1 MAKTPEAEI
10 ISSGINRICAGTDFV
25 GNIMASGDIR
35 IDGVLEGNLTT
46 KGKLVVGETG
56 KIKGEIICKN
66 ADILGTVIGKVTAS
80 DFLVLK
86 STARITGDA
95 SMSRILIEVGAIFIG
110 YCNMNS
116 NGGTNNNSVKS

>member
-1 MAKTPEAEI
+1 MSKTPDAEV
-10 ISSGINRICAGTDFV
+10 ISSSINRICAGTDFV
-25 GNIMASGDIR
+25 GNIVTASDIR

-56 KIKGEIICKN
+56 KIKGEIVSKN
-66 ADILGTVIGKVTAS
+66 AEILGTVLGKMTVS

-95 SMSRILIEVGAIFIG
+95 TMSRILIEVGAKFIG
-110 YCNMNS
+110 YCNMVANLG
-116 NGGTNNNSVKS
+116 NTKG